1 VSTNPHQ
8 SGKKPV
14 ICGKGDLEMT
24 ENTEKTGNIRDEFRN
39 LGDNLK
45 QVFQTAWESDERKKL
60 QSDVRDGLNDVS
72 AALNEALNSFQ
83 TSEAGK
89 KIVEGVEDVG
99 EAFRS
104 GEVEAKTREGILNAL
119 KKLNEELEKAAGKF
133 TVTPEEEEQEAQE

>member
-1 VSTNPHQ
+1 MTQN
-8 SGKKPV
+8 
-14 ICGKGDLEMT
+14 T
-24 ENTEKTGNIRDEFRN
+24 ENTDNIRDEFRN

-45 QVFQTAWESDERKKL
+45 QVFQTAWESEERKKL

-104 GEVEAKTREGILNAL
+104 GEVEAKTREGILTAL
-119 KKLNEELEKAAGKF
+119 KKLNEELEKAADKF
-133 TVTPEEEEQEAQE
+133 TVTPEEEQEVQE

>member
-1 VSTNPHQ
+1 
-8 SGKKPV
+8 
-14 ICGKGDLEMT
+14 MT
-24 ENTEKTGNIRDEFRN
+24 ENTENTGNIRDEFRN

-72 AALNEALNSFQ
+72 AALIEALNSFQ

-104 GEVEAKTREGILNAL
+104 GEVEAKTREGILTAL
-119 KKLNEELEKAAGKF
+119 KKLNEELEKAADKF
-133 TVTPEEEEQEAQE
+133 TVTPEEEQKAQE